1 MFKKFVAVALTA
13 FALAACVSPKYVVSD
28 VSRFH
33 TLPAAPNGQTFV
45 IATVNADQSE
55 SLAYRKYADTVSA
68 KLQSLGLRAAAAGG
82 PADFVV
88 TLRYDVRGPT
98 PDVESRGGHLGVGF
112 GVGFG
117 HPHGPWGMGAAYD
130 PAFDHYTDTRQLFVR
145 RVELDIYRGA
155 TYDSP
160 KKERVFEGRALST
173 GQNGQLEPV
182 MPYILDAL
190 FKEFPGRSGETV
202 TVSVQVPQEIADG
215 AARAPSSRSAY

>member
-1 MFKKFVAVALTA
+1 MFKKFVAAALTA

-98 PDVESRGGHLGVGF
+98 PDVESRGGNFGVGF

-117 HPHGPWGMGAAYD
+117 HRHGLRRRLGWRAGHRVHAGRCAPHQSREHAALGCGD
-130 PAFDHYTDTRQLFVR
+130 
-145 RVELDIYRGA
+145 
-155 TYDSP
+155 
-160 KKERVFEGRALST
+160 RAL
-173 GQNGQLEPV
+173 
-182 MPYILDAL
+182 
-190 FKEFPGRSGETV
+190 
-202 TVSVQVPQEIADG
+202 
-215 AARAPSSRSAY
+215 

>member
-1 MFKKFVAVALTA
+1 MLKKIFAAALTA

-33 TLPAAPNGQTFV
+33 TLPAAPNRQTFV
-45 IATVNADQSE
+45 IATVNPEQSE

-68 KLQSLGLRAAAAGG
+68 KLQSLGLRPAAAGG
-82 PADFVV
+82 PADLVV
-88 TLRYDVRGPT
+88 TLQYDVRGPT
-98 PDVESRGGHLGVGF
+98 PDIESRSSNWSF
-112 GVGFG
+112 GVGMGFG
-117 HPHGPWGMGAAYD
+117 HRHSPWGWGAAYD
-130 PAFDHYTDTRQLFVR
+130 PGFDHYTDTRQLFVR

-155 TYDSP
+155 TYDTP

-202 TVSVQVPQEIADG
+202 TVSVQVPQDVADG

>member
-1 MFKKFVAVALTA
+1 MFKKFVAAAITA

-33 TLPAAPNGQTFV
+33 TLPATPSGQTFV
-45 IATVNADQSE
+45 IATLNTEQSE

-68 KLQSLGLRAAAAGG
+68 KLQSLGLRAAATGA
-82 PADFVV
+82 PADYVV
-88 TLRYDVRGPT
+88 TLQYDVRGPT
-98 PDVESRGGHLGVGF
+98 PDIESRGSNWNF
-112 GVGFG
+112 GLGFG
-117 HPHGPWGMGAAYD
+117 HRHGPWGWGGAYD
-130 PAFDHYTDTRQLFVR
+130 SDFDHYTDTRQLFVR

-155 TYDSP
+155 TYDTP

-182 MPYILDAL
+182 IPYILDAL

-215 AARAPSSRSAY
+215 TARAPSSRSAY